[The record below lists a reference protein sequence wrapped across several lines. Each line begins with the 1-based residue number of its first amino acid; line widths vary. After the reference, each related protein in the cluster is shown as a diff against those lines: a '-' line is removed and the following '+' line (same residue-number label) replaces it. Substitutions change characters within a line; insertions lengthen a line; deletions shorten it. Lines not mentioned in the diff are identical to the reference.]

1 MNYCNKKAGHEDEHF
16 IDTKLCTHPCQ
27 SSDIDVCFTID
38 TTGSMGWVFPEVKRA
53 IKNIIDLF
61 KKASSHLR
69 FAIVAYRDHPPEDT
83 TYVYKIIS
91 DLAT

>member
-1 MNYCNKKAGHEDEHF
+1 M
-16 IDTKLCTHPCQ
+16 
-27 SSDIDVCFTID
+27 S
-38 TTGSMGWVFPEVKRA
+38 WVFPEVKRA